1 MKKVRL
7 VSLLA
12 LAAASVAGLAA
23 CNNGEAKMKVGLI
36 CLHPA
41 DSSTY
46 DKNFVEAFKESA
58 KKLGFNPII
67 RENVPEGPAT
77 SASRVCRFIIE
88 PDDPVAFNVASER
101 KYILPYFALS
111 SPLTP

>member
-23 CNNGEAKMKVGLI
+23 CNGNAKMKVGLI

-58 KKLGFNPII
+58 YH
-67 RENVPEGPAT
+67 
-77 SASRVCRFIIE
+77 
-88 PDDPVAFNVASER
+88 
-101 KYILPYFALS
+101 YILRKNRAGRS
-111 SPLTP
+111 AH